1 MATETLDTKG
11 LNCPIPVLRT
21 KKALKSLNVGDTL
34 EILATDPGAVIVP
47 RMLVGFTD
55 AHYFRD
61 LGIHA
66 YGFVPRWHRA
76 GEARGIHGP
85 DERVS
90 VENLERGVQT
100 LIAIITEL
108 DRHLAIVNC
117 MASSSKV
124 HIPPPHASTASFT
137 PAPAP
142 NTASSSASTV
152 RIMHTT
158 QESGIQRCVT
168 RERRSPRLPTTPTSD
183 AVEFD
188 TNILPKSSPAQAPVS
203 VISVSDFW

>member
-1 MATETLDTKG
+1 MTIEFITIKGAREHNLKNISLSLPRNKLVVITGLSGSQDPGNTLTITVLEG
-11 LNCPIPVLRT
+11 APSTNVLPVTASAHIDVRLLPFERCDVFVDRVRQ
-21 KKALKSLNVGDTL
+21 AVGDTSVRVEPL
-34 EILATDPGAVIVP
+34 LSFHSRGSTTDTDLYRAIENVAEATDPGAVIVP

-90 VENLERGVQT
+90 VENLERGIQT

-108 DRHLAIVNC
+108 DRL
-117 MASSSKV
+117 
-124 HIPPPHASTASFT
+124 
-137 PAPAP
+137 
-142 NTASSSASTV
+142 
-152 RIMHTT
+152 
-158 QESGIQRCVT
+158 
-168 RERRSPRLPTTPTSD
+168 D
-183 AVEFD
+183 
-188 TNILPKSSPAQAPVS
+188 
-203 VISVSDFW
+203 